1 MSTDLNEITRMT
13 IAGAIAVH
21 HELGPGLLEQAYEA
35 CLTFELLSQGLK
47 IERQKTLP
55 IVYKG
60 QHLNCGYRIDLLVEE
75 LVIVEIKSVERLER
89 VHLAQLLSYLRF
101 ARCQVGLLFNFNV
114 KWLVQDGVKRVVNGF
129 KE

>member
-89 VHLAQLLSYLRF
+89 VHSAQLLSYLRF